1 MIVPK
6 YVVDE
11 NIINNEIK
19 ELNNVLT
26 QQRQLKKTLLLY
38 LEKISEG
45 IYNSLNP
52 KDTNQIHTFLE
63 NIQRCFDRLKE
74 NISKIIELKEYLDSI
89 SKTNQYEDLD
99 FLNYNNRCS
108 ELMEKINYDNS
119 TYYSFMDSLFAYINV
134 TFPEITV
141 DNNIEQKKMSELYK
155 SQITIDELFN
165 EDQESNNE
173 QEAVVSEDTTSTEE
187 NKEEVQSQDVTEESN
202 DSEERVLFI
211 SYKENYAIL
220 PYSTQDLERY
230 FSDNPEKYSSL
241 QDIIDKEYTISL
253 ENYTSSIYDEC
264 ISVAKK
270 SPDYNTLKAIKFAN
284 NAKRIENANP
294 LVIKACRNLDE
305 VEKYLD
311 CLENNTLDSFDLF
324 KIIEEK

>member
-11 NIINNEIK
+11 KIINNEIK
-19 ELNNVLT
+19 ELNNVLK

-52 KDTNQIHTFLE
+52 KDTNQIHTFLD

-74 NISKIIELKEYLDSI
+74 NISKIIELKDYLDSI
-89 SKTNQYEDLD
+89 SQSNQYEDLN

-119 TYYSFMDSLFAYINV
+119 SYYAFMDSLFEYINV

-141 DNNIEQKKMSELYK
+141 DNNIEQKKMSELYT
-155 SQITIDELFN
+155 SQISIDELFN
-165 EDQESNNE
+165 EASEETPAKDEEMIEEKNIVEENSMDEETSN
-173 QEAVVSEDTTSTEE
+173 STE
-187 NKEEVQSQDVTEESN
+187 K
-202 DSEERVLFI
+202 VLFI
-211 SYKENYAIL
+211 SYKDNYAIL
-220 PYSTQDLERY
+220 PYSTKDLEQF
-230 FSDNPEKYSSL
+230 FSSNPEKYSSL

-253 ENYTSSIYDEC
+253 ENYKFDSSSVYDEC
-264 ISVAKK
+264 MNIAKQ
-270 SPDYNTLKAIKFAN
+270 SPDYSALKAIKFAN
-284 NAKRIENANP
+284 NAKKYENANP
-294 LVIKACRNLDE
+294 IIIKACKSLDE
-305 VEKYLD
+305 IELYLN
-311 CLENNTLDSFDLF
+311 CLENNNLENFTLF
-324 KIIEEK
+324 KIVEEK